1 MLGKLFFY
9 NILGK
14 LLRLLDAECLKKNNI
29 LATRTC
35 GKHFLAISSY
45 ISPKISFSIFRET
58 TLMMIY

>member
-14 LLRLLDAECLKKNNI
+14 LLRLLDAECLKNNI
-29 LATRTC
+29 LATRTR
-35 GKHFLAISSY
+35 GKQHLAISSY
-45 ISPKISFSIFRET
+45 ISPKFSFSIFRET